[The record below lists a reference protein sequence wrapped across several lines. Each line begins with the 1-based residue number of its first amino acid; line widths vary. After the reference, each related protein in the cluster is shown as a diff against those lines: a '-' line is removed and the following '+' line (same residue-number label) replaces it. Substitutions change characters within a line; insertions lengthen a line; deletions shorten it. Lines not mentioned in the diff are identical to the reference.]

1 MNKPSEIQTALNK
14 LHEAMEGMAKDAKGW
29 KVSDISA
36 LNGMRTA
43 IINLKKDLAESQQ
56 ELSDLKASLP
66 KIKADAVL
74 DYAKNMERIEQTAN
88 LKMEQG
94 LRMMVSFAKKTAEE
108 YANKLEAGE

>member
-1 MNKPSEIQTALNK
+1 MSIKDMPHVTVEQVLALRK
-14 LHEAMEGMAKDAKGW
+14 A
-29 KVSDISA
+29 
-36 LNGMRTA
+36 A
-43 IINLKKDLAESQQ
+43 IDLDG
-56 ELSDLKASLP
+56 ELATLKASIP

-108 YANKLEAGE
+108 YANKLGAGE